1 MHTRAAIERLRKE
14 NEQLKEEI
22 AITSRGAGKSST
34 QSISAQ
40 VSPAHAV
47 RGSIRGIAVIC
58 GVCGDRL
65 RGSKI
70 KLMCTFAKLS
80 SRSGLWKSLT
90 NKYIPAR
97 LAGYLASDSVA
108 GSQRG

>member
-1 MHTRAAIERLRKE
+1 MHRNVTVRMHTRAAIERLRKE

-47 RGSIRGIAVIC
+47 RGSIRANSSHLR
-58 GVCGDRL
+58 RL
-65 RGSKI
+65 RGQI
-70 KLMCTFAKLS
+70 
-80 SRSGLWKSLT
+80 
-90 NKYIPAR
+90 AR
-97 LAGYLASDSVA
+97 LQDQADVYIRKIELEKRALEESDKQVHSRASCWLPCV
-108 GSQRG
+108 G